1 MGCTSNWRSI
11 PLSIPFLIPLPAAG
25 SGLSWSHFMF
35 PAVSWVSTRDAEE
48 LAYRAPSSWDNTG
61 QNHTVTTCTGLYQC
75 QNTQTCN
82 YFLQLLKCS
91 DFQSISFRLQE
102 FYCTKSIINNKNN
115 NNNIT
120 KISDPI
126 LAVNALLYNTCSV
139 CFTQY
144 SPWSLDHSGARFFK
158 HFKCS
163 KQDLLCD
170 PFLLALET
178 CQMKQTM
185 INLLKYWVFKDK
197 LIHKYGP
204 TCQAVIVLHSFTLRS
219 LKVTYITFKTS
230 VPAAQ

>member
-1 MGCTSNWRSI
+1 MYWTISMPEHTDLRLFS
-11 PLSIPFLIPLPAAG
+11 STAKVFR
-25 SGLSWSHFMF
+25 F
-35 PAVSWVSTRDAEE
+35 PE
-48 LAYRAPSSWDNTG
+48 
-61 QNHTVTTCTGLYQC
+61 YQ
-75 QNTQTCN
+75 
-82 YFLQLLKCS
+82 LQ
-91 DFQSISFRLQE
+91 ITE
-102 FYCTKSIINNKNN
+102 FYFTKSIINNNKN

-144 SPWSLDHSGARFFK
+144 SPWSLDHSDARFFK

-163 KQDLLCD
+163 KEDLLCD

-185 INLLKYWVFKDK
+185 INLLKYWVFKDQ

-204 TCQAVIVLHSFTLRS
+204 TCQAVIVLHSLTLRS
-219 LKVTYITFKTS
+219 LKVTYITFKIS